1 MRPFRGPFSGRF
13 NYPWLPFVFGNRY
26 KLAYV
31 NSAKGI
37 RKMYLSLKYVTHPL
51 PLPQPWLS
59 RILGSLCCA
68 LLGNTPQK
76 TFFANGWLVY
86 FMQRGPF
93 RRHFSAYILLKV
105 DEIPRSEVIELFQ
118 KCQGMPD
125 IVQLDMTAYI
135 YSFGFRNLLN
145 TWKAAIHRY
154 KVGHSYYSHGLQSYY
169 RLKGTKFYKKNHTSV
184 HAG

>member
-1 MRPFRGPFSGRF
+1 MDRALQLIFVSISLDYLKARRVFPSGIAAQPQEIIPTIVEKNFSSILVPHKRLF
-13 NYPWLPFVFGNRY
+13 N
-26 KLAYV
+26 
-31 NSAKGI
+31 
-37 RKMYLSLKYVTHPL
+37 
-51 PLPQPWLS
+51 
-59 RILGSLCCA
+59 
-68 LLGNTPQK
+68 
-76 TFFANGWLVY
+76 
-86 FMQRGPF
+86 
-93 RRHFSAYILLKV
+93 AYILLKV

-169 RLKGTKFYKKNHTSV
+169 RLKGIQTCPAQSRLF
-184 HAG
+184 